1 MINKIHIILILCILT
16 AGLNA
21 QDKYNPKF
29 AVGGSFGTTFSSVT
43 FIPKVKNSMLMG
55 YTGGLMGRF
64 DSEKNVGLQV
74 ELNLIQQG
82 WDETFED
89 PKYQY
94 SRTLSYIEMPFLTHI
109 YMGSKRV
116 KFFLNLGPKIGYL
129 IGEKTEQQ
137 NIDDQTG
144 TVTEQYGM
152 KVQNK
157 FDWGLC
163 GGPGLELRTG
173 IGYFLLEGRYYYAL
187 GDFFKSRRVD
197 FFGKSSSQV
206 ISVKVSYLIP
216 LGRKK

>member
-1 MINKIHIILILCILT
+1 MIKKIYITLLLCILVI
-16 AGLNA
+16 GSEA
-21 QDKYNPKF
+21 QNEFRPRF
-29 AVGGSFGTTFSSVT
+29 AIGGSFGTTFSSVT
-43 FIPKVKNSMLMG
+43 FIPKIKNSMLMG

-74 ELNLIQQG
+74 ELNLNQQG

-94 SRTLSYIEMPFLTHI
+94 SRTLTYIDIPFLTHI

-129 IGEKTEQQ
+129 IGEKSEQQ

-144 TVTEQYGM
+144 TITEQHGM

-197 FFGKSSSQV
+197 FFGKSASQV

>member
-1 MINKIHIILILCILT
+1 MMKKIHITLFLCMLVI
-16 AGLNA
+16 GSNA
-21 QDKYNPKF
+21 QNEFRSQF
-29 AVGGSFGTTFSSVT
+29 AIGGSFGTTFSSVT

-55 YTGGLMGRF
+55 YTGGLMARF
-64 DSEKNVGLQV
+64 DSEKNVGLQT
-74 ELNLIQQG
+74 EINLTQQG

-94 SRTLSYIEMPFLTHI
+94 SRTLSYIEVPFLTHI
-109 YMGSKRV
+109 YMGNKRV

-129 IGEKTEQQ
+129 IGEKSKQQ

-144 TVTEQYGM
+144 TVTEQHGM

-187 GDFFKSRRVD
+187 GDFFKSRRED

-216 LGRKK
+216 LGKKK